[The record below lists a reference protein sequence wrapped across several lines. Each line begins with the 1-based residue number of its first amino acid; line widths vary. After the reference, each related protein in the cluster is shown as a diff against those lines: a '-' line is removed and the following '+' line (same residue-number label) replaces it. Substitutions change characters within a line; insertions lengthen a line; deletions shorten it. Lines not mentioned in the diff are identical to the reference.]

1 MLMNKTLIRKET
13 YVGRVKDM
21 CMDME
26 DKYVDLSLSLVDS
39 CEHIEEYIKTMLNY
53 SYLIDWKDDWKEWS
67 HEILTENWNEYW
79 SKYNP

>member
-1 MLMNKTLIRKET
+1 MRRMKM
-13 YVGRVKDM
+13 GRVKDM

-26 DKYVDLSLSLVDS
+26 DKYVDLSLSLVDG

-53 SYLIDWKDDWKEWS
+53 SHLIDWRDDWKEWS